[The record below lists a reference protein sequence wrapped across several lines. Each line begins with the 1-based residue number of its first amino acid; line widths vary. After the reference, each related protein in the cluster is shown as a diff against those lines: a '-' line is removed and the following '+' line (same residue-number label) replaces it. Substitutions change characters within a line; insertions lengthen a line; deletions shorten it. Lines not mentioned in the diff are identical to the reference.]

1 MQESFDIRKSISA
14 TYHSKE
20 LKKENGMITS
30 IDAEKVMVNVYH
42 YFFIKTSRK
51 LEIEW
56 SFLNL

>member
-14 TYHSKE
+14 TFHSKE

-42 YFFIKTSRK
+42 FFFIKTLRK
-51 LEIEW
+51 LEIE
-56 SFLNL
+56 